1 MECMPCRFIPRYNAQ
16 TEEAEFLRGGEADVA
31 DNRLPEQEL
40 AELGQSHG
48 SHSNGPSH
56 SANAVHPHPRS
67 SKTSLG
73 VQQLHLA
80 QLMRWLAGS
89 QATRPGADVHCWQ
102 PQKELRSQPE
112 SVPCVC
118 QC

>member
-73 VQQLHLA
+73 VQHSISLNRCDGWQDHRQPDPVLTSI
-80 QLMRWLAGS
+80 AGS
-89 QATRPGADVHCWQ
+89 
-102 PQKELRSQPE
+102 LRRS
-112 SVPCVC
+112 
-118 QC
+118 